1 MSNKLSCNREPRP
14 PINDRLPRLRRIAIL
29 MAVFAVM
36 IFPAALPLDAADAPA
51 WMHALVSAPLP
62 VHDEKT
68 DAVLLY
74 SEEILNVQPNGK
86 IKETDRSAYKILRPD
101 GRRYGKM
108 HFPFTPDSKI
118 TGLHAWCIPAQGKDY
133 EVKEKDM
140 TERGYFDVEGGEL
153 YTDLHAKVVEI
164 PAAEPGNI
172 VGFEIERDGRPYVL
186 QDEWFLQ
193 ETVPVAEARYT
204 LQLPPG
210 WEYKAVWLN
219 HPEIQP
225 TPSGTNQWQWVA
237 RDLPAI
243 QWEAE
248 MPPWKGVAG
257 LMIVSIVPPGG
268 TKRGFLTWSD
278 MGSWYNDLTQG
289 RREASPEIKQKV
301 AALTAPESTPLGKM
315 RALATFLQRDIRY
328 VAISLGIG
336 GVQPHPATEVFK
348 HRFGDCKDK
357 ATLLSS
363 MLKEIGVDSYY
374 VIINTERGGVTPA
387 VPPHIGGFNHA
398 ILAIRLPDG
407 ISDSSLVAIV
417 HHPKLGQ
424 LLFFDPTDEL
434 TPFGQLHGPLQANY
448 GMLVVPDGGELLA
461 LPQLATS
468 ANGITRTAKLSLSAA
483 GTISGDVRE
492 IRVGDRAWSQRWAL
506 RAATKDADKIKPIET
521 LLSRSLGTFQI
532 TKATVGNLQ
541 ATDLP
546 FVYNY
551 SVVAQ
556 NFAKTAG
563 DLLLVRPRVVG
574 NESSD
579 VLEAKEPRKYPVE
592 FKGPSRDT
600 DIFEIALPAGFEV
613 DDLPPPVNADYSF
626 ASYHSKT
633 EVNGSTLKYTR
644 TFEVKELS
652 VPLSKVEDLKKL
664 YRIIASDERNTA
676 VLKPA
681 AH

>member
-1 MSNKLSCNREPRP
+1 MNNKLSCNREPHP
-14 PINDRLPRLRRIAIL
+14 LINKWLPRPRPIAML
-29 MAVFAVM
+29 FAVFAVM
-36 IFPAALPLDAADAPA
+36 IFPAAIRLDAADAPA

-62 VHDEKT
+62 KHDEKT

-86 IKETDRSAYKILRPD
+86 IKETDRAAYKILRPD
-101 GRRYGKM
+101 GRRFGKL
-108 HFPFTPDSKI
+108 HFAFTPDSKI
-118 TGLHAWCIPAQGKDY
+118 TSLHAWCIPAQGKDY
-133 EVKEKDM
+133 EVKEKDA
-140 TERGYFDVEGGEL
+140 TERGYSDVEGGEL
-153 YTDLHAKVVEI
+153 YTDLRAKIVEI

-172 VGFEIERDGRPYVL
+172 VGFEIEHDDRPYIL

-193 ETVPVAEARYT
+193 QRVPVAEARYT

-210 WEYKAVWLN
+210 WEFKAVWLN
-219 HPEIQP
+219 HEEIQP
-225 TPSGTNQWQWVA
+225 TPGGNNQWQWEA
-237 RDLPAI
+237 KDLPAI
-243 QWEAE
+243 RWEPD
-248 MPPWKGVAG
+248 MPPWRGVAG
-257 LMIVSIVPPGG
+257 LMIVSLVPPGG
-268 TKRGFLTWSD
+268 TKRGFLSWSD

-289 RREASPEIKQKV
+289 RREASPDIKQEV
-301 AALTAPESTPLGKM
+301 AALTASASTSLDKM
-315 RALATFLQRDIRY
+315 RALADFLQRDIRY

-387 VPPHIGGFNHA
+387 TPPHIGGFNHA

-407 ISDSSLVAIV
+407 VSDSSLVATV
-417 HHPKLGQ
+417 QHPKLGR

-434 TPFGQLHGPLQANY
+434 TPFGQLHGRLQANY
-448 GMLVVPDGGELLA
+448 GMLVTPDGGDLLRLPELPPA
-461 LPQLATS
+461 INGIQRSAQLKLS
-468 ANGITRTAKLSLSAA
+468 ANGTL
-483 GTISGDVRE
+483 SGDVRE
-492 IRVGDRAWSQRWAL
+492 VRIGDHASSQRWAL

-521 LLSRSLGTFQI
+521 VLSGSLGTFQI

-541 ATDLP
+541 KTDLP

-556 NFAKTAG
+556 NYAKTAG
-563 DLLLVRPRVVG
+563 DLLLIRPRVVG
-574 NESSD
+574 NQSSD
-579 VLEAKEPRKYPVE
+579 VLETKEPRKYPVE
-592 FKGPSRDT
+592 FEGPSRDT
-600 DIFEIALPAGFEV
+600 DTFEITLPAGYEV

-633 EVNGSTLKYTR
+633 EVNGNTLKYTR

-664 YRIIASDERNTA
+664 YRVIAGDERNTA

-681 AH
+681 TH

>member
-1 MSNKLSCNREPRP
+1 MNNKSCFSLVP
-14 PINDRLPRLRRIAIL
+14 RLPATKRLAAL
-29 MAVFAVM
+29 VALFAVATL
-36 IFPAALPLDAADAPA
+36 IPLPAAWAGDAPS
-51 WMHALVSAPLP
+51 WMHALVGAPLP
-62 VHDEKT
+62 KYDDKT

-74 SEEILNVQPNGK
+74 SEDVLNVQPNGR
-86 IKETDRSAYKILRPD
+86 IRETERAAYKILRAD
-101 GRRYGKM
+101 GRRYGKLQ
-108 HFPFTPDSKI
+108 FTFTPDSKI
-118 TGLHAWCIPAQGKDY
+118 SSLHAWCIPAQGKDF

-140 TERGYFDVEGGEL
+140 AERGYIDVEGGEL
-153 YTDLHAKVVEI
+153 YTDLRAKIAEI

-172 VGFEIERDGRPYVL
+172 VGFEVEYDRRPYVL

-193 ETVPVAEARYT
+193 QMVPVGEARYT

-219 HPEIQP
+219 HPEMQP

-237 RDLPAI
+237 KDLPAI
-243 QWEAE
+243 RLEPD

-257 LMIVSIVPPGG
+257 LMIVAIVPPGG

-289 RREASPEIKQKV
+289 RREASPEIKQEV
-301 AALTAPESTPLGKM
+301 AALTASESTPLGKM
-315 RALATFLQRDIRY
+315 RALASFLQRDIRY

-374 VIINTERGGVTPA
+374 VLINSERGQVTPA
-387 VPPHIGGFNHA
+387 TPPHIGGFNHA
-398 ILAIRLPDG
+398 ILAIRLPEA
-407 ISDSSLVAIV
+407 ISDSSLVATV
-417 HHPKLGQ
+417 QRPKMGR
-424 LLFFDPTDEL
+424 LLFFDPTDPL
-434 TPFGQLHGPLQANY
+434 TPFGQLYGALQANY
-448 GMLVVPDGGELLA
+448 GMLVTPDGGELLA

-468 ANGITRTAKLSLSAA
+468 ASGITRTAKLSLDER
-483 GTISGDVRE
+483 GTLKGEVHE
-492 IRVGDRAWSQRWAL
+492 VRVGDSAWHQRGAL
-506 RAATKDADKIKPIET
+506 RNAERDADRIKPIES
-521 LLSRSLGTFQI
+521 LMANSLGSFQL
-532 TKATVGNLQ
+532 TSATVTNLKQ
-541 ATDLP
+541 TSLP
-546 FVYNY
+546 FEYRW
-551 SVVAQ
+551 SFVAP
-556 NFAKTAG
+556 AYGKTAG
-563 DLLLVRPRVVG
+563 NLLLVRPRVIG
-574 NESSD
+574 T
-579 VLEAKEPRKYPVE
+579 K
-592 FKGPSRDT
+592 SRDLLERKDPRQYPIENACPQKDT
-600 DIFEIALPAGFEV
+600 DTIEITVPAGYEV

-633 EVNGSTLKYTR
+633 EVNGNTLKYTR

-664 YRIIASDERNTA
+664 YRIIAGDERNTA
-676 VLKPA
+676 VLKPV

>member
-1 MSNKLSCNREPRP
+1 MRNWIGIAVVVALGMSV
-14 PINDRLPRLRRIAIL
+14 IA
-29 MAVFAVM
+29 A
-36 IFPAALPLDAADAPA
+36 PASGASDAPP

-62 VHDEKT
+62 KYDEKT

-74 SEEILNVQPNGK
+74 SEEIFSVQPNGK
-86 IKETDRSAYKILRPD
+86 IKETDRAAYKILRPD
-101 GRRYGKM
+101 GRRYGKL
-108 HFPFTPDSKI
+108 HFSFTPDSKI
-118 TGLHAWCIPAQGKDY
+118 TSLHAWCIPAQGKDY

-140 TERGYFDVEGGEL
+140 AERGYIDVEGGEL
-153 YTDLHAKVVEI
+153 YSDLRAKIAEI

-172 VGFEIERDGRPYVL
+172 VGFEIEHDGRPYVL

-193 ETVPVAEARYT
+193 QTVPVVEARYT

-219 HPEIQP
+219 HPEMQP
-225 TPSGTNQWQWVA
+225 TPGGTNQWQWVVK
-237 RDLPAI
+237 DLPAI
-243 QWEAE
+243 RWEPD
-248 MPPWKGVAG
+248 MPPWKGVAA

-289 RREASPEIKQKV
+289 RREASPEIKQEV
-301 AALTAPESTPLGKM
+301 AALTASESTPLGKM
-315 RALATFLQRDIRY
+315 RALASFLQKDIRY

-374 VIINTERGGVTPA
+374 VVINSERGEVTPA
-387 VPPHIGGFNHA
+387 TPPHIGGFNHV
-398 ILAIRLPDG
+398 ILAIRLPEA
-407 ISDSSLVAIV
+407 ISDGSLVATV
-417 HHPKLGQ
+417 QHPKLGR

-434 TPFGQLHGPLQANY
+434 TPFGQLHGALQASY
-448 GMLVVPDGGELLA
+448 GMLVTPDGGELLA

-468 ANGITRTAKLSLSAA
+468 ANGITRFAKLSLDERGTLKGEVHEVRLGDAA
-483 GTISGDVRE
+483 WR
-492 IRVGDRAWSQRWAL
+492 QRGAL
-506 RAATKDADKIKPIET
+506 RNVEKDADRIKPIES
-521 LLSRSLGTFQI
+521 LMANSLGSFQLTGATI
-532 TKATVGNLQ
+532 TNLRQ
-541 ATDLP
+541 TSLP
-546 FVYNY
+546 FEYRW
-551 SVVAQ
+551 SFVAP
-556 NFAKTAG
+556 AYGKTAG
-563 DLLLVRPRVVG
+563 NLLLVRPRVIG
-574 NESSD
+574 T
-579 VLEAKEPRKYPVE
+579 K
-592 FKGPSRDT
+592 SRDLLERKDPRQYPIENACPQKDT
-600 DIFEIALPAGFEV
+600 DTIEITIPSGYEV
-613 DDLPPPVNADYSF
+613 DDLPPAVNADYSF

-652 VPLSKVEDLKKL
+652 VPLNKVEDLKKL
-664 YRIIASDERNTA
+664 YRIIAGDERNTV

>member
-1 MSNKLSCNREPRP
+1 MSNKLSFNQEPHP

-172 VGFEIERDGRPYVL
+172 VGFEIERDARPYVL

-225 TPSGTNQWQWVA
+225 TPSGTNQWQWVVK
-237 RDLPAI
+237 DLPAI
-243 QWEAE
+243 RWEAE

-289 RREASPEIKQKV
+289 RREASPEIKQEV
-301 AALTAPESTPLGKM
+301 AALTAPESTALVNSAWKNARVSDFSPARYPVRSNIARDRRCATTSRDRGVQAPL
-315 RALATFLQRDIRY
+315 RRLQRQ
-328 VAISLGIG
+328 SN
-336 GVQPHPATEVFK
+336 
-348 HRFGDCKDK
+348 
-357 ATLLSS
+357 SS
-363 MLKEIGVDSYY
+363 
-374 VIINTERGGVTPA
+374 
-387 VPPHIGGFNHA
+387 
-398 ILAIRLPDG
+398 
-407 ISDSSLVAIV
+407 
-417 HHPKLGQ
+417 
-424 LLFFDPTDEL
+424 
-434 TPFGQLHGPLQANY
+434 
-448 GMLVVPDGGELLA
+448 
-461 LPQLATS
+461 
-468 ANGITRTAKLSLSAA
+468 
-483 GTISGDVRE
+483 
-492 IRVGDRAWSQRWAL
+492 
-506 RAATKDADKIKPIET
+506 
-521 LLSRSLGTFQI
+521 
-532 TKATVGNLQ
+532 
-541 ATDLP
+541 
-546 FVYNY
+546 
-551 SVVAQ
+551 
-556 NFAKTAG
+556 
-563 DLLLVRPRVVG
+563 
-574 NESSD
+574 
-579 VLEAKEPRKYPVE
+579 
-592 FKGPSRDT
+592 
-600 DIFEIALPAGFEV
+600 
-613 DDLPPPVNADYSF
+613 
-626 ASYHSKT
+626 
-633 EVNGSTLKYTR
+633 
-644 TFEVKELS
+644 
-652 VPLSKVEDLKKL
+652 
-664 YRIIASDERNTA
+664 
-676 VLKPA
+676 
-681 AH
+681 

>member
-1 MSNKLSCNREPRP
+1 MNNKSCFSREPRRP
-14 PINDRLPRLRRIAIL
+14 PTKRLVRTYRSAALAAL
-29 MAVFAVM
+29 FAVATL
-36 IFPAALPLDAADAPA
+36 ISLPTAKAGDAPS

-62 VHDEKT
+62 KYDEKT

-74 SEEILNVQPNGK
+74 SEEILTVQPNGK
-86 IKETDRSAYKILRPD
+86 IKETDRAAYKILRPD
-101 GRRYGKM
+101 GRRFGKL
-108 HFPFTPDSKI
+108 HFAFTADSKI
-118 TGLHAWCIPAQGKDY
+118 TSLHAWCIPAQGKDY
-133 EVKEKDM
+133 EVKEKDT
-140 TERGYFDVEGGEL
+140 TERGYIDVEGGEL
-153 YTDLHAKVVEI
+153 YTDLRAKIVEI

-172 VGFEIERDGRPYVL
+172 VGFEIEHDDRPYIL

-193 ETVPVAEARYT
+193 QTVPVAEARYT

-219 HPEIQP
+219 HPDMQP
-225 TPSGTNQWQWVA
+225 TPSGSNQWIWEA
-237 RDLPAI
+237 KDLPAVK
-243 QWEAE
+243 WEPD

-257 LMIVSIVPPGG
+257 LMIVSLIPPGG

-278 MGSWYNDLTQG
+278 MGNWYNDLTQG
-289 RREASPEIKQKV
+289 RREASPDIKQEV
-301 AALTAPESTPLGKM
+301 AALTASVSTPLDKM
-315 RALATFLQRDIRY
+315 RALADFLQRDIRY

-374 VIINTERGGVTPA
+374 LIINTERGEVTP
-387 VPPHIGGFNHA
+387 VTPPHIGGFNHA
-398 ILAIRLPDG
+398 ILAIRLPEG
-407 ISDSSLVAIV
+407 VSDSSLVATV
-417 HHPKLGQ
+417 QHPKLGR

-434 TPFGQLHGPLQANY
+434 TPFGQLHGALQANY
-448 GMLVVPDGGELLA
+448 GMLVTPEGGELMA

-468 ANGITRTAKLSLSAA
+468 ASGITRAAKLTLDER
-483 GTISGDVRE
+483 GTLKGEVHE
-492 IRVGDRAWSQRWAL
+492 VRVGDSAWYQREIL
-506 RAATKDADKIKPIET
+506 RRVEKDADRIKPIER
-521 LLSRSLGTFQI
+521 LMANSLGAFQV
-532 TKATVGNLQ
+532 TGATVTNLKQ
-541 ATDLP
+541 TSLP
-546 FVYNY
+546 FEYKW
-551 SVVAQ
+551 SFVAP
-556 NFAKTAG
+556 AYGKTAG
-563 DLLLVRPRVVG
+563 NLLLVRPRVIG
-574 NESSD
+574 TKYRD
-579 VLEAKEPRKYPVE
+579 LLERKEPRQYPIE
-592 FKGPSRDT
+592 NPSPQCDT
-600 DIFEIALPAGFEV
+600 DTIEITLPAGYEV

-633 EVNGSTLKYTR
+633 EAQGNVLRYTR

-652 VPLSKVEDLKKL
+652 VPVSKVDELKKL